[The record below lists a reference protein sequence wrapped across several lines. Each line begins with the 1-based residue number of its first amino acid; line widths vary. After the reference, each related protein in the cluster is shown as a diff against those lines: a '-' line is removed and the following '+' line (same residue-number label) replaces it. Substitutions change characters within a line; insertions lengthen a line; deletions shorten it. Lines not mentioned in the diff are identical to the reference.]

1 MIAIITQARVNS
13 TRLPN
18 KIFLKAKNKSFLE
31 YHINSLKET
40 GLEVIVATTN
50 NGSER
55 PIIEFCKKNSIHS
68 FKGEEDNVLKRFYDC
83 AVKYKINTII
93 RVTSDCPFID
103 KDIILKGVEEY
114 QKIKHHSL
122 IYVSNTIDRTYARGM
137 DFEIFSF
144 EALEDA
150 FYNAKEFSDKEHV
163 TPYIW
168 KNKSNKIVI
177 KQILDSE
184 DNSGLRLTL
193 DTKEDQ
199 NLLTKLI
206 EDYDAENLS
215 YNQIKVILNE
225 NESLRNINQHIEQK
239 KV

>member
-18 KIFLKAKNKSFLE
+18 KIFLTAKDKSFLE
-31 YHINSLKET
+31 YHIDSLKAT
-40 GLEVIVATTN
+40 GIKVIIATTN
-50 NGSER
+50 NGTEKS
-55 PIIEFCKKNSIHS
+55 IVEFCKNNQIDC

-83 AVKYKINTII
+83 ALKYKINTII
-93 RVTSDCPFID
+93 RVTSDCPLID
-103 KDIILKGVEEY
+103 KDIILRGVEEY
-114 QKIKHHSL
+114 QKVKKHHL

-150 FYNAKEFSDKEHV
+150 FHNAKESSDKEHV

-168 KNKSNKIVI
+168 KNKSNKIQI
-177 KQILDSE
+177 KQVLDIE

-199 NLLTKLI
+199 FLLTELI
-206 EDYDAENLS
+206 ENHNAVYLS
-215 YNQIKVILNE
+215 YNQIKILLNDNE
-225 NESLRNINQHIEQK
+225 YLRSINQHIEQK

>member
-1 MIAIITQARVNS
+1 MIAIITQARANS

-18 KIFLKAKNKSFLE
+18 KIFLTAKDKSFLE
-31 YHINSLKET
+31 YHVDSLKAT
-40 GLEVIVATTN
+40 GIKVIVATTN
-50 NGSER
+50 NGSEKS
-55 PIIEFCKKNSIHS
+55 IVEFCKKNEISS

-93 RVTSDCPFID
+93 RVTSDCPLID
-103 KDIILKGVEEY
+103 KAIILKGVEEY
-114 QKIKHHSL
+114 QKVKNHEF
-122 IYVSNTIDRTYARGM
+122 IYVSNTIERTYARGM

-150 FYNAKEFSDKEHV
+150 FRNAKEFPDKEHV

-177 KQILDSE
+177 KQVTDSE
-184 DNSGLRLTL
+184 DNSDLRLTL

-199 NLLTKLI
+199 ILLTKLI
-206 EDYDAENLS
+206 ENYNADNLS
-215 YNQIKVILNE
+215 YNEIKLILND
-225 NESLRNINQHIEQK
+225 NEFLRSINQHIEQK

>member
-18 KIFLKAKNKSFLE
+18 KIFLKAKDKSFLE
-31 YHINSLKET
+31 YHIDSLKAT
-40 GLEVIVATTN
+40 GIEVIVATTN

-55 PIIEFCKKNSIHS
+55 PIVEFCKKNDIHS
-68 FKGEEDNVLKRFYDC
+68 FEGDEDNVLKRFYDC

-93 RVTSDCPFID
+93 RVTSDCPLIN

-114 QKIKHHSL
+114 QKIKNNSL
-122 IYVSNTIDRTYARGM
+122 IYVSNTINRTYARGM

-168 KNKSNKIVI
+168 KNKSNGTVI
-177 KQILDSE
+177 KQVLDSE
-184 DNSGLRLTL
+184 DSSGLRLTL

-206 EDYDAENLS
+206 EDYDAKNLS

-225 NESLRNINQHIEQK
+225 NESLRNINQYIEQK

>member
-18 KIFLKAKNKSFLE
+18 KIFLTAKDKSFLA
-31 YHINSLKET
+31 YHIDSLKEI
-40 GLEVIVATTN
+40 GLKIIVATTN
-50 NGSER
+50 NGSEK
-55 PIIEFCKKNSIHS
+55 PIVDFCEKNQIDI

-93 RVTSDCPFID
+93 RVTSDCPLID
-103 KDIILKGVEEY
+103 KDIILKGIKEY
-114 QKIKHHSL
+114 QNAENYQLTYI
-122 IYVSNTIDRTYARGM
+122 SNTIDRTYARGM

-144 EALEDA
+144 EALKDA
-150 FYNAKEFSDKEHV
+150 SQNAKESADKEHV

-168 KNKSNKIVI
+168 KNKSNKIVV
-177 KQILDSE
+177 KQVTDLE
-184 DNSGLRLTL
+184 DNSHLRLTL

-199 NLLTKLI
+199 DLLTELI
-206 EDYDAENLS
+206 ENYHAEKLS
-215 YNQIKVILNE
+215 YKQITLLLNT
-225 NESLRNINQHIEQK
+225 NKTLRDINCHIEQK

>member
-18 KIFLKAKNKSFLE
+18 KIFLTAKNKSFLA
-31 YHINSLKET
+31 YHIDSLKAT
-40 GLEVIVATTN
+40 GIEVIVATTN
-50 NGSER
+50 NGSEK
-55 PIIEFCKKNSIHS
+55 PIIEFCNKNDVHS

-83 AVKYKINTII
+83 AVKYKIDTII
-93 RVTSDCPFID
+93 RVTSDCPLID
-103 KDIILKGVEEY
+103 KEIILKGVGEY
-114 QKIKHHSL
+114 QKIKNHAL

-144 EALEDA
+144 QALEDA
-150 FYNAKEFSDKEHV
+150 FYNAKEFSDREHV

-177 KQILDSE
+177 KQVLDSE
-184 DNSGLRLTL
+184 NSSDLRLTL

-199 NLLTKLI
+199 HLLTELI
-206 EDYDAENLS
+206 EKYNAEKLS
-215 YNQIKVILNE
+215 YNQIKTLLND
-225 NESLRNINQHIEQK
+225 NESLRSINQHIEQK